1 MATKKKNPGTSAP
14 AMPSVLSKSDGSY
27 PEPEDG
33 QLVECAEFADMELGH
48 WQARKVR
55 FDGVLF
61 RNVSFRGTVLPSAE
75 FLDVIF
81 ENCDLSNTDFQ
92 EGALHRVAF
101 RHCKLLGTNFTDSV
115 WRDVT
120 VEECNMGYA
129 VLRFNDWRHVL
140 IRHSSMAHADCYH
153 SSWQSTL
160 LETVKLEQAVL
171 SGTSLSD
178 IDLSSCDFLSL
189 SAEPEDLKGCVID
202 ASQAGL
208 LAPLFGLV
216 MKE

>member
-1 MATKKKNPGTSAP
+1 MAIKKKISGPSAP
-14 AMPSVLSKSDGSY
+14 ALPSALDKADASF
-27 PEPEDG
+27 PQPEDG
-33 QLVECAEFADMELGH
+33 QLVETTEFADMELGH
-48 WQARKVR
+48 WQTRKVR

-61 RNVSFRGTVLPSAE
+61 RNVSLSGAVLPNAE

-81 ENCDLSNTDFQ
+81 ENCDLSNMDFQ
-92 EGALHRVAF
+92 EGALHRVSF

-120 VEECNMGYA
+120 VEECNLGYA
-129 VLRFNDWRHVL
+129 ALRFNDWRHVQ
-140 IRHSSMAHADCYH
+140 IRQSSMAHADCYH
-153 SSWQSTL
+153 SSWQHTQ
-160 LETVKLEQAVL
+160 LETVKLEQAIL
-171 SGTSLSD
+171 SGTALLG

-216 MKE
+216 IKE